1 MKIVALTNGYCK
13 YVTARSVSS
22 RSALGLK
29 GDAHSMVGT
38 VQIYQNSA
46 SNALLSEMVSIDHK
60 EMLSQTLDQN
70 FSEQAIMTMPSI
82 LKEDAVIALD
92 ILLSKIL
99 EVNRQQR
106 KKEDW
111 SSVFTI
117 DLEDMAAKVYP
128 MDAERASY
136 RRKARCVYRRKM
148 FYALMIVLY
157 HGQQCGLFYDARPR
171 GAGVRFSVSLSTLH
185 DLQKAGRVSPIHTLS
200 EIYRPSKQGN
210 QWTFYAN
217 RALLL
222 DRNMNSR
229 PLEYEIPLDTLL
241 RFLML
246 PSPRESPKDNRG
258 WSRGRTFW
266 EDHVLKPAIEG
277 KGLFSLLSVD
287 EEKVRLRVCSKQAEL
302 EASVSKQQKR
312 RKG

>member
-1 MKIVALTNGYCK
+1 
-13 YVTARSVSS
+13 
-22 RSALGLK
+22 
-29 GDAHSMVGT
+29 MVGAI
-38 VQIYQNSA
+38 QIYQNSA

-60 EMLSQTLDQN
+60 EMLSQILDQN
-70 FSEQAIMTMPSI
+70 FSEQAVMTMPNI
-82 LKEDAVIALD
+82 LKEDVVIALD

-117 DLEDMAAKVYP
+117 GLEDLAVKVYP
-128 MDAERASY
+128 MDAERANYLRNARCIY
-136 RRKARCVYRRKM
+136 RRRI

-157 HGQQCGLFYDARPR
+157 HGQRCGLFYDARPR
-171 GAGVRFSVSLSTLH
+171 GAGVRFDVSISTLH
-185 DLQKAGRVSPIHTLS
+185 DLKTAGLTSPIHALS
-200 EIYRPSKQGN
+200 DIYRPSKQGN

-222 DRNMNSR
+222 DRKMNSR
-229 PLEYEIPLDTLL
+229 PLEYEIPLDTIL

-246 PSPRESPKDNRG
+246 PSLRETPKDNRG
-258 WSRGRTFW
+258 KSRGRAFW

-277 KGLFSLLSVD
+277 KGLFNLLSVD

-312 RKG
+312 RS

>member
-1 MKIVALTNGYCK
+1 
-13 YVTARSVSS
+13 
-22 RSALGLK
+22 
-29 GDAHSMVGT
+29 MVEAI
-38 VQIYQNSA
+38 QIYQNSA
-46 SNALLSEMVSIDHK
+46 SNALLSGMVSIDHK
-60 EMLSQTLDQN
+60 EMLSQLLDQN
-70 FSEQAIMTMPSI
+70 FSEQAVMTMPNI
-82 LKEDAVIALD
+82 LKEDIVIAMD

-106 KKEDW
+106 KNEDW

-117 DLEDMAAKVYP
+117 GLEDLAVKVYP
-128 MDAERASY
+128 NDTERANY
-136 RRKARCVYRRKM
+136 LRKARCNYRRKM

-157 HGQQCGLFYDARPR
+157 HGQQYGLFYDARPR
-171 GAGVRFSVSLSTLH
+171 GAGVRFDVSINTLR
-185 DLQKAGRVSPIHTLS
+185 DLQKAGLTSPIHTLS

-222 DRNMNSR
+222 DRKINSR

-258 WSRGRTFW
+258 WSRGRAEW
-266 EDHVLKPAIEG
+266 RDRILKPAIEG

-302 EASVSKQQKR
+302 EAAVADKKQSTRNKR
-312 RKG
+312 TTR